1 MGEIAPSMVP
11 SDERQVEHTVSSDDV
26 HESILIPVSGCYIAC
41 RHRRG
46 DWWQKAAGLIIA
58 QQQGISGAD
67 HYVEPPVVVEVSRDR
82 VALGAADADDLGRA

>member
-11 SDERQVEHTVSSDDV
+11 SDERQVEHAVSSDDV

-46 DWWQKAAGLIIA
+46 DWWEKAAGLIIA
-58 QQQGISGAD
+58 QQQGISGAN
-67 HYVEPPVVVEVSRDR
+67 HHI
-82 VALGAADADDLGRA
+82 